1 MVTTLLEAQ
10 KTSPKLRTL
19 GATLTL
25 SLVEDNVFWKPSR
38 LCVPSLRL
46 LNTTQHHG
54 GGNGNALAKTRFLI
68 SVRFLLFS
76 EVYNGGSVT
85 AVAMVRTAPS
95 LLLMWIRPTKCC
107 LQMPDV
113 DRAPSASNG
122 RMAMLLL
129 QNDTEC
135 IF

>member
-1 MVTTLLEAQ
+1 MEVGMGMLY
-10 KTSPKLRTL
+10 
-19 GATLTL
+19 
-25 SLVEDNVFWKPSR
+25 
-38 LCVPSLRL
+38 
-46 LNTTQHHG
+46 
-54 GGNGNALAKTRFLI
+54 ALAKTRFLI

-85 AVAMVRTAPS
+85 AS
-95 LLLMWIRPTKCC
+95 YLLLMWIRPTECC
-107 LQMPDV
+107 LQMHDV
-113 DRAPSASNG
+113 GRAPSASNG